1 MKKVLVTFV
10 LALTTAA
17 LAQGGSPSGTQGA
30 SSDQGQSGNVPTN
43 QKVIKDPG
51 EYNSYI
57 TALNTQDPA
66 AKAQAMEAFIVQYP
80 QSIVKID
87 ALEQAMAAYQ
97 QIMAANQQPG
107 NEAKAQEATS
117 KVLDTASKILE
128 VNPNNVRALAVMT
141 FIERSRAADASM
153 SAKVRADA
161 EKGLKALDG
170 WKPEGMSDAEV
181 EKLKNEMAEIFEGAA
196 GFGAIDVK
204 GLWYIAKAYNLAG
217 DNVDGKKAISS
228 YGQSKY
234 KKYHGGV
241 DGWDKILTAAATQA
255 AIPAEFTVK
264 AAPTE
269 CEIAADAVK
278 QNPAD
283 KLSFSDW
290 EFVLSHRDCS
300 AAAGDAAKQVW
311 QVIVAKQKNGD
322 VKLKLEKV
330 KDISATKNFI
340 DAALTE
346 ENQQTDKA
354 DVHIVLGKPVLKP
367 PAAGTSIDIVGVL
380 TAYAPDPFMFTMEKG
395 ELPAA
400 AKRKPPVH
408 HAGTAR
414 KRVG

>member
-30 SSDQGQSGNVPTN
+30 SSDQGQSGNVTTN

-107 NEAKAQEATS
+107 NDAKAQEATS

-196 GFGAIDVK
+196 GFGGLQAKDYAAAPTYYTNSAQLDPNNLQDIYQLGIADLEMNPIDVK
-204 GLWYIAKAYNLAG
+204 ELWYIAKAYNLAG
-217 DNVDGKKAISS
+217 DNLDGKKALNL
-228 YGQSKY
+228 Y
-234 KKYHGGV
+234 
-241 DGWDKILTAAATQA
+241 
-255 AIPAEFTVK
+255 
-264 AAPTE
+264 
-269 CEIAADAVK
+269 
-278 QNPAD
+278 
-283 KLSFSDW
+283 
-290 EFVLSHRDCS
+290 
-300 AAAGDAAKQVW
+300 
-311 QVIVAKQKNGD
+311 
-322 VKLKLEKV
+322 
-330 KDISATKNFI
+330 
-340 DAALTE
+340 
-346 ENQQTDKA
+346 
-354 DVHIVLGKPVLKP
+354 
-367 PAAGTSIDIVGVL
+367 
-380 TAYAPDPFMFTMEKG
+380 
-395 ELPAA
+395 
-400 AKRKPPVH
+400 
-408 HAGTAR
+408 
-414 KRVG
+414 